1 MSERI
6 SEASDM
12 SEVGEVVATLPAGL
26 DMSEADQER
35 PRARQA
41 AEMQRSD
48 SRRLRRELRRMVQED
63 GWSPR
68 TVHDFLYL
76 LGLTSTCNIAWSAL
90 MYLRIVKRSD
100 LSWLHVMAPLIAS
113 SVLCAAF
120 VLHQVWQRRAV
131 AAHRWRTQY
140 GPVRPATLFVENLGN
155 IGTLWLLAGHLE
167 RDAPASVQV
176 AIYPT
181 IAAEALSLLV
191 SAALF
196 RPLEERDGEEVAVP
210 GARVVQQKLGPK
222 LIAVMAYLSIAA
234 RCDGADGTWVSALWG
249 VWLVLAFL
257 GCGVLSSLLIVV
269 FSEIEPALKLLGAAA
284 VCCCLAPLVVL
295 GAVFFIFL
303 AQDLDGAQ
311 ARSDETL
318 VGLMVAL
325 QVVASALTFA
335 LFYQMD
341 RFVQQQEAEARVMAD
356 LAEHNDAEAGGAGGA
371 DARAAEIDAR
381 VREQQK
387 RLKLVRESSTLFR
400 RLASSGAGFDLEQ
413 PPSSPPALERAA
425 SSRDAME
432 CAICYENAR
441 DAFVQPCG
449 HGGFCYTCGKTLL
462 ATRAKCPLC
471 RTPIEE
477 VLLIDASATRR
488 DEQGRVVVETE
499 KSAMT
504 RPYVGPIRVEMS

>member
-1 MSERI
+1 MSEN
-6 SEASDM
+6 EDAV
-12 SEVGEVVATLPAGL
+12 VGDVVVALPAGL
-26 DMSEADQER
+26 EMSAADQER
-35 PRARQA
+35 LRARQA
-41 AEMQRSD
+41 AEMQRS
-48 SRRLRRELRRMVQED
+48 EGQ
-63 GWSPR
+63 R
-68 TVHDFLYL
+68 THMMEGFRTMHDMWHLMGL
-76 LGLTSTCNIAWSAL
+76 MTTCGLTWSVL
-90 MYLRIVKRSD
+90 MYLRIVKHSD
-100 LSWLHVMAPLIAS
+100 LSWPQVMLPQIVS
-113 SVLCAAF
+113 YAF
-120 VLHQVWQRRAV
+120 GTAFMLRQGWQRRHVDA
-131 AAHRWRTQY
+131 RLRRTQH
-140 GPVRPATLFVENLGN
+140 GPVQPAVLSVENLGK
-155 IGTLWLLAGHLE
+155 IGTLWMIAGHLE
-167 RDAPASVQV
+167 RDAPATVQE
-176 AIYPT
+176 ALYPT
-181 IAAEALSLLV
+181 ILSEVLSFLI

-196 RPLEERDGEEVAVP
+196 RPLEENDVEIGGQRMAREETVMPASK
-210 GARVVQQKLGPK
+210 VVKQRLGPK
-222 LIAVMAYLSIAA
+222 VITLCAYLSIAS
-234 RCDGADGTWVSALWG
+234 RCDGDSGTWVSALWG
-249 VWLVLAFL
+249 VWLVLAGLGLGVIVSFL
-257 GCGVLSSLLIVV
+257 MVCGAGELPP
-269 FSEIEPALKLLGAAA
+269 EIRLVGATAI
-284 VCCCLAPLVVL
+284 CCCFAPLVVL
-295 GAVFFIFL
+295 ALVFFIFL
-303 AQDLDGAQ
+303 AEDLDGT
-311 ARSDETL
+311 RHHSDATI

-325 QVVASALTFA
+325 QVFGSALTFV
-335 LFYQMD
+335 LFYSMD
-341 RFVQQQEAEARVMAD
+341 RTVQQQEAEARVMAD

-400 RLASSGAGFDLEQ
+400 RLASSGVGFDLEQ

-504 RPYVGPIRVEMS
+504 REVEMS